1 MTFNQAAK
9 PYIEDKF
16 KQASKAQACRKYD
29 KSFALLEDAHVI
41 GQQSTY
47 FHSLVHLKMLRHGLA
62 MRNYKEVTGQLCRL
76 IGAFTK
82 TAIGLIPT
90 GNTGGANVNPF
101 RPMPISAQN
110 KETIARIKHAQSRP

>member
-9 PYIEDKF
+9 PYIEEKL
-16 KQASKAQACRKYD
+16 KQAYEARMRHDFD

-47 FHSLVHLKMLRHGLA
+47 FHSLVHLKMLQHGLILGEW
-62 MRNYKEVTGQLCRL
+62 KEVVGQLFRL
-76 IGAFTK
+76 IGALSK
-82 TAIGLIPT
+82 TAIGFIPT

-101 RPMPISAQN
+101 KPMPLSAEN
-110 KETIARIKHAQSRP
+110 RVTIEKIKRAQS

>member
-1 MTFNQAAK
+1 M
-9 PYIEDKF
+9 IEDKLNPAS
-16 KQASKAQACRKYD
+16 QAQLRREYN

-47 FHSLVHLKMLRHGLA
+47 FHSLVHLKMLRHGLS
-62 MRNYKEVTGQLCRL
+62 MRNYKEVMWQLCRL
-76 IGAFTK
+76 IDAFTK

-90 GNTGGANVNPF
+90 GNTGGANVNRF
-101 RPMPISAQN
+101 RQMPISEKN